1 MWALQLLLFAV
12 LLVMALQDFKHRA
25 IYAWLFLVL
34 FGVLGTMKAMEESW
48 IAMVNDLGY
57 NAAFLGLQ
65 ILLLSIYFSLKERKW
80 VNIFSTYFGLG
91 DLLFLFSLTAYLS
104 FLHYVFFYVISLICC
119 ILASL
124 LISIFSK
131 DFKHMIPLAG
141 MQAIVFT
148 LGIGFSL
155 LDPKI
160 ILTSDLG
167 LINFF
172 GL

>member
-34 FGVLGTMKAMEESW
+34 FGVLGTMKAMGGSW
-48 IAMVNDLGY
+48 IAMAKDLGY

-65 ILLLSIYFSLKERKW
+65 ILLISIYFSLKERKW

-104 FLHYVFFYVISLICC
+104 FLNYVFFYIISLICC

-124 LISIFSK
+124 IISVFSK
-131 DFKHMIPLAG
+131 GFKRMIPLAG
-141 MQAIVFT
+141 MQAVVFA
-148 LGIGFSL
+148 LWVGLSF
-155 LDPKI
+155 LDQKI
-160 ILTSDLG
+160 ILTSDLE